1 MYGNEFE
8 DLEYM
13 LEGMDMEIL
22 GAVIGVVGVVMLVVG
37 ILAIVFYVLRS
48 LGMYT
53 IAKRR
58 GITNPWLVWLPIGS
72 DWIAGSIAD
81 QYQYVAK
88 GKVTNNRIIMLILA
102 IAGIV
107 ISWFETGASLGS
119 LAGMM
124 DAMMMEDMDAMM
136 AASGSAAVGG
146 LIGLL
151 GAGVSI
157 AAVVFW
163 YISMY
168 NLYSSCCPENNVLFL
183 VLSIFFGFLEPFF
196 IFCNRN
202 KDDGMVQC
210 AAEPVQS
217 VPQIDY
223 QPNRVEGD
231 PWDNVPQ
238 E

>member
-1 MYGNEFE
+1 
-8 DLEYM
+8 
-13 LEGMDMEIL
+13 
-22 GAVIGVVGVVMLVVG
+22 
-37 ILAIVFYVLRS
+37 VFYVLKS

-58 GITNPWLVWLPIGS
+58 GINNPWLAWLPIGS
-72 DWIAGSIAD
+72 EWIAGSIAD

-88 GKVTNNRIIMLILA
+88 GKVTNNRIIMLILG
-102 IAGIV
+102 IASIV
-107 ISWFETGASLGS
+107 ISWFETGASLDS
-119 LAGMM
+119 FAGMM
-124 DAMMMEDMDAMM
+124 DAVMMEDMDAMM
-136 AASGSAAVGG
+136 AASGAAATSG
-146 LIGLL
+146 LIALL

-168 NLYSSCCPENNVLFL
+168 NLYSSCCPENNVLFV

-202 KDDGMVQC
+202 KDDGMPQRV
-210 AAEPVQS
+210 AEPVQPQWQMPQPA
-217 VPQIDY
+217 PQIDY